1 MTRSE
6 RTRAGTGSR
15 SPRVR
20 SAPGGTSLPQGRRPA
35 ARYLSAPIHPLDSE
49 GLTRAPVPLQ
59 LSLPGRR
66 RRYGGLLLSIA
77 LHALIVFL
85 AVRSGERLW
94 SRALAPGDPALAPG
108 GGGGGGGGT
117 RVAYITLPS
126 APKVAIPRQTAVT
139 PPPARERV
147 EPEKPA
153 AVPPPPAAEA
163 PTPLPQPIDSQ
174 PPAPTAGAQGPAI
187 AAGPGAGPGTGGGAG
202 GGAGEGLG
210 PGQGGGTGPGAG
222 GGGRGGSIRP
232 PELRD
237 LAFPFDTP
245 PKELR
250 GASLAVT
257 FWVRVDGQVERYEVE
272 PAISDRDYA
281 RKFDEV
287 IRAFRFT
294 PARAPDGTVVAGTT
308 TVTFT
313 LPGKKS

>member
-1 MTRSE
+1 
-6 RTRAGTGSR
+6 
-15 SPRVR
+15 VR
-20 SAPGGTSLPQGRRPA
+20 SAPGGTSLPQGRRPG
-35 ARYLSAPIHPLDSE
+35 ARYLSPPIHPLDSE

-94 SRALAPGDPALAPG
+94 SRTLAPGDPALAG
-108 GGGGGGGGT
+108 GGGGGGGGPL
-117 RVAYITLPS
+117 VAYITLPS
-126 APKVAIPRQTAVT
+126 APKVTIPRQTAVT
-139 PPPARERV
+139 PPPAPSRV

-153 AVPPPPAAEA
+153 AVPPPPVAKA
-163 PTPLPQPIDSQ
+163 PTPPPQPIDTQ
-174 PPAPTAGAQGPAI
+174 PPAPAAGAQGSAI

-202 GGAGEGLG
+202 GGTGQGLG

-272 PAISDRDYA
+272 PAISDREYA

-313 LPGKKS
+313 LPGNKS

>member
-1 MTRSE
+1 VGPSE
-6 RTRAGTGSR
+6 RPARGDR
-15 SPRVR
+15 SPVPARAFGEPRRV
-20 SAPGGTSLPQGRRPA
+20 SPAEAAWRRP
-35 ARYLSAPIHPLDSE
+35 LSFAPIRSLDIE

-59 LSLPGRR
+59 LTLPGRR

-77 LHALIVFL
+77 LHALIIWL

-108 GGGGGGGGT
+108 GGGGGGGPT
-117 RVAYITLPS
+117 VAYITLPP
-126 APKVAIPRQTAVT
+126 AAKVMTPRQTDVES
-139 PPPARERV
+139 PVVPRRP
-147 EPEKPA
+147 EPETA
-153 AVPPPPAAEA
+153 PPVAPPTPAAEVQTP
-163 PTPLPQPIDSQ
+163 PTQPLDTQ
-174 PPAPTAGAQGPAI
+174 PPAP
-187 AAGPGAGPGTGGGAG
+187 AAGTTGPTVATGPGTGGGTG
-202 GGAGEGLG
+202 GGSGPGLG
-210 PGQGGGTGPGAG
+210 PRQGAGAGPGAG
-222 GGGRGGSIRP
+222 GGGQGGTIRP

-257 FWVRVDGQVERYEVE
+257 FWVRTDGQVERYEVDPE
-272 PAISDRDYA
+272 IHDRDYA

-294 PARAPDGTVVAGTT
+294 PARAPDGTRVAGTT

-313 LPGKKS
+313 LPGKRSS

>member
-1 MTRSE
+1 
-6 RTRAGTGSR
+6 
-15 SPRVR
+15 V
-20 SAPGGTSLPQGRRPA
+20 
-35 ARYLSAPIHPLDSE
+35 
-49 GLTRAPVPLQ
+49 
-59 LSLPGRR
+59 
-66 RRYGGLLLSIA
+66 SIA

-85 AVRSGERLW
+85 AVRRGERLW
-94 SRALAPGDPALAPG
+94 SRALAPGDPALMA

-117 RVAYITLPS
+117 RVTYITLPS
-126 APKVAIPRQTAVT
+126 APKVTIPRETAVT
-139 PPPARERV
+139 PPAERPRV
-147 EPEKPA
+147 EPARLPD
-153 AVPPPPAAEA
+153 VPPPTPAEA
-163 PTPLPQPIDSQ
+163 PTPSPQPIDTQ
-174 PPAPTAGAQGPAI
+174 PPAPAAGAPAPAT
-187 AAGPGAGPGTGGGAG
+187 AAGPGAGPGTGGGVG
-202 GGAGEGLG
+202 GDAGEGIG
-210 PGQGGGTGPGAG
+210 PGQGGGAGPGAG
-222 GGGRGGSIRP
+222 GGGRGGTVRP

-257 FWVRVDGQVERYEVE
+257 FWVRVDGQVERYEVD

-294 PARAPDGTVVAGTT
+294 PARAPDGTRVAGTT